1 MVYRLTGMLAWV
13 FGPASSCPT
22 YSKCWFGVLACGKP
36 QLERIDEKQMI
47 GFLDTFYHNY
57 TRLPARRNGWT
68 IRSLY
73 MHMRVIG
80 AEIIVPEQRVAT
92 VAGGDDV
99 IIAQYVTTKTYS
111 PSIRDLYRLE
121 IRQEEYYPAVLY
133 GFTDF
138 ETEKLGTLGQFS
150 MACCYLHWFVVQV
163 FGRPA
168 TFMLEATKSGAD
180 LGASV
185 HTPTIFYLVVNNKG
199 AIVATV
205 LLDLS
210 CRFTTN
216 AVYVVAA
223 ML

>member
-111 PSIRDLYRLE
+111 PSVRDLYRLE

-138 ETEKLGTLGQFS
+138 ETEKLGTFSFPWRVVIFIFSLCRCLGGRK
-150 MACCYLHWFVVQV
+150 YLCWKQRRAVQ
-163 FGRPA
+163 
-168 TFMLEATKSGAD
+168 TLEQ
-180 LGASV
+180 V
-185 HTPTIFYLVVNNKG
+185 YIHQQY
-199 AIVATV
+199 
-205 LLDLS
+205 
-210 CRFTTN
+210 FT
-216 AVYVVAA
+216 
-223 ML
+223 